1 MTNVVTRILA
11 SSLKGASPRSFSL
24 MAAAGLAASVAAP
37 RAAEAA
43 TWTYNFDFANSLPV
57 VLNLD
62 AAATPLVPG
71 TVYSVS
77 SLSGTIGGVA
87 ITGLDSY
94 QGASQQ
100 FKFDPNWI
108 YSDLDGISFVDSSGA
123 KWNIFNQLTGF
134 DKVSNYVTDGPFNPS
149 SGSIVAPGTP
159 APPSPAT
166 APGPLPLFGASV
178 AFGMSRQL
186 RRRVKAAS

>member
-1 MTNVVTRILA
+1 
-11 SSLKGASPRSFSL
+11 
-24 MAAAGLAASVAAP
+24 MAAAGLAAVVAAP
-37 RAAEAA
+37 RAADAA
-43 TWTYNFDFANSLPV
+43 SWTYNFNFSNSLPV
-57 VLNLD
+57 ALTLE
-62 AAATPLVPG
+62 ATADPLVPG
-71 TVYSVS
+71 TVYTVS

-87 ITGLDSY
+87 ITDLDGY
-94 QGASQQ
+94 MGASQQ
-100 FKFDPNWI
+100 FKFDPDWI
-108 YSDLDGISFVDSSGA
+108 YSDSDGISFADSSGA

-134 DKVSNYVTDGPFNPS
+134 DKVSNYVTDGAFDPN
-149 SGSIVAPGTP
+149 SGSIVAPGTQ